1 MSPDSVTLTQIE
13 KAFGMPAKKWA
24 GKCYAVACAASKLIT
39 KSRPIYGHYLGKVCP
54 TSMFAKAAL
63 AGFVQHGWV
72 LLKDGRVLD
81 PTRWA
86 FEGEEPYIYVG
97 SAKDYDEGGN
107 AHRTAM
113 LGRPP
118 EFDPD
123 EKSVKIGTA
132 MLASE
137 PWCFVERVLR
147 LDRIMEEDYEPGTV
161 TIEQL
166 HWLANQDPHTM
177 EGHAKDIYGM
187 LKKLN
192 LVGFIPIDNRRAA
205 EEGRV

>member
-1 MSPDSVTLTQIE
+1 METVITLQQLE
-13 KAFGMPAKKWA
+13 RAFGMPAKKWA
-24 GKCYAVACAASKLIT
+24 GKCYGVACAASRLIAR
-39 KSRPIYGHYLGKVCP
+39 SRPICGHYLGKVCP
-54 TSMFAKAAL
+54 TSMFATSAL

-72 LLKDGRVLD
+72 LLKDGHVLD
-81 PTRWA
+81 PTRWV
-86 FEGEEPYIYVG
+86 FEGKKPYIYVG

-107 AHRTAM
+107 AHRTTM
-113 LGRPP
+113 LGKPP

-123 EKSVKIGTA
+123 EKVVKIGTV

-147 LDRIMEEDYEPGTV
+147 LDRITEEDYEPGTV
-161 TIEQL
+161 NVGQL
-166 HWLANQDPHTM
+166 HWLANLDPHTM
-177 EGHAKDIYGM
+177 EGHARAIYKM